1 MLNEESGGGLYDFL
15 ESAISH
21 TLHQKRSLNT
31 ARYLSE
37 MDLLNVEYAL
47 AKTKQASVRFTF
59 TKKCRVCHKPI
70 ADKVHS
76 RSRRYSWCFLTELFA
91 TKPALKKTRVLFVQL
106 RVRISRRPSRIDICV
121 KTFMTNTINR
131 IS

>member
-1 MLNEESGGGLYDFL
+1 MELIPNDWMLNEEAGGGLYDFL

-31 ARYLSE
+31 AKYLSE
-37 MDLLNVEYAL
+37 MDLLNVEHAL

-70 ADKVHS
+70 ADKVPTYLF
-76 RSRRYSWCFLTELFA
+76 RFSWCSPTVWSA
-91 TKPALKKTRVLFVQL
+91 TRPA
-106 RVRISRRPSRIDICV
+106 
-121 KTFMTNTINR
+121 
-131 IS
+131 

>member
-1 MLNEESGGGLYDFL
+1 MELIPSDWMLNEESGGGLYDFL

-31 ARYLSE
+31 AKYLSE

-70 ADKVHS
+70 ADKVTS
-76 RSRRYSWCFLTELFA
+76 LLLRYSWCFRTEWCA
-91 TKPALKKTRVLFVQL
+91 IRPASRRTRV
-106 RVRISRRPSRIDICV
+106 RYAR
-121 KTFMTNTINR
+121 
-131 IS
+131 

>member
-1 MLNEESGGGLYDFL
+1 MNHSELDAINVMELIPNDWMLNEEAGGGLYDFL

-31 ARYLSE
+31 AKYLSE
-37 MDLLNVEYAL
+37 MDLLNVEHAL

-70 ADKVHS
+70 ADKVPTYLF
-76 RSRRYSWCFLTELFA
+76 RFSWCSPTVWSA
-91 TKPALKKTRVLFVQL
+91 TRPA
-106 RVRISRRPSRIDICV
+106 
-121 KTFMTNTINR
+121 
-131 IS
+131 